1 MIFSILFL
9 LKNHIQVPTT
19 RLNSIKIMNNN
30 TKNWK
35 VNIDNM
41 DKALNEMRINYEQD
55 IKLKNMTEIN
65 NPLFKKRL
73 AKAENTNKKLK
84 KEEDQDKNEINTSNI
99 NNNGTQTLTLA
110 PRADMEDRISNSSKK
125 SQKISELK
133 LKRQYSTPAIKSPL
147 TALYYSVNLHED

>member
-1 MIFSILFL
+1 
-9 LKNHIQVPTT
+9 
-19 RLNSIKIMNNN
+19 MNNN

-84 KEEDQDKNEINTSNI
+84 KEEDQDKNEINTPT
-99 NNNGTQTLTLA
+99 NNRKMTT
-110 PRADMEDRISNSSKK
+110 
-125 SQKISELK
+125 
-133 LKRQYSTPAIKSPL
+133 YIKSFQI
-147 TALYYSVNLHED
+147 HEIERLKMEEKIK